1 MIAATGIFIVATLEK
16 IQPFEENWLE
26 DHQDTIV
33 DILDTAFSI
42 SMIFHTAE
50 IIKTFHHSVNISV
63 IWPTYFSIW
72 LQVICAGA
80 IMDFG
85 LWYMHWLSHQKQFLS
100 KLHALHH
107 SPERLYWL
115 NGERR
120 HPLSALLMAGSGIL
134 RIRNTCQKSFLK
146 CIKRRSLCRATTKM
160 GIFSTA

>member
-1 MIAATGIFIVATLEK
+1 MLKSWCQWRSYYT
-16 IQPFEENWLE
+16 Q
-26 DHQDTIV
+26 
-33 DILDTAFSI
+33 FSI

-50 IIKTFHHSVNISV
+50 IIKTFYHSVNISV
-63 IWPTYFSIW
+63 IWPTFFSIW

-85 LWYMHWLSHQKQFLS
+85 LWYMHWLSHQKHFLS

-146 CIKRRSLCRATTKM
+146 CIKRRSLCIATTKM